1 MNNMCTAQ
9 GVYQALCDLIQ
20 PSADVTLVDICSGI
34 GAIGLAMAKVRPK
47 KKQKTP
53 FKIFFQK
60 CAEVYAIEMAEQHI
74 ADGVFTAQLNGISN
88 FSFLHGRAEE
98 QLGDLLRSLEGRD
111 KEIVC
116 ILDPP
121 KLGTNKR
128 SALTDLGKFIA
139 PITTKVLNFYSI

>member
-1 MNNMCTAQ
+1 MLDFFHN
-9 GVYQALCDLIQ
+9 
-20 PSADVTLVDICSGI
+20 
-34 GAIGLAMAKVRPK
+34 
-47 KKQKTP
+47 
-53 FKIFFQK
+53 FWIFFFLYLLDNFVLSLKKISIFSLQK

-74 ADGVFTAQLNGISN
+74 GDGVLTAQLNGISN

-128 SALTDLGKFIA
+128 SALTDLGKIC
-139 PITTKVLNFYSI
+139 